1 MEKKK
6 LNKNI
11 FIIVV
16 CWLVYT
22 CSYIGKLGYNANILL
37 FESEFG
43 ITHAQSGAVGTAFF
57 FAYGVGQVINGIFC
71 KKYNITLMVFFALI
85 ISAVCNLLL
94 TIIGDFSFFKFVW
107 LINGAALSCLWSLLI
122 RFLSE
127 KLDDAYVSKAIVAMG
142 TTVAVG
148 TFAVYGLSA
157 LFVKLSAFKTIFYVA
172 AVLMPVI
179 GSLWLVLNA
188 WLKKENPP
196 ENISEISASE
206 EKTAQ
211 PVGNKPAGNNPGG
224 YKYNKEFILSLCV
237 LAFFAIITNLV
248 KDGITVWVPNM
259 LKELY
264 VMPDYLS
271 ILLTLALPL
280 VSVFGTAVAVFSNKY
295 IKNFI
300 NLCGVYFIVTVAVL
314 AVIILFGNTSAVI
327 MIIALSVISLLMAG
341 TNNIIT
347 SIAPLSYKQT
357 ANAGM
362 LAGVLN
368 GSCYIGSTLSSYC
381 LGMIADKSGWN
392 GVFYILLA
400 AAALCCVISV
410 ICLFVQKSKN
420 TK

>member
-211 PVGNKPAGNNPGG
+211 PAGNKSAGNKPVG